1 MNCNELQ
8 GLINKS
14 DYFDSRVENIECNYF
29 GDEVVISFNNGKK
42 DIKIFLEE
50 CYKVQFDH
58 IKEYS
63 KIKPL
68 KLYTTA
74 QIPFFLQDIEVTE
87 EGGLYYIRINA
98 FPLYME
104 INCKKVKIM

>member
-1 MNCNELQ
+1 MKYNDVQ
-8 GLINKS
+8 KMIDKS
-14 DYFDSRVENIECNYF
+14 DYCDARVEKIECNYF

-42 DIKIFLEE
+42 DIKICLEE
-50 CYKVQFDH
+50 CYKVHFDH
-58 IKEYS
+58 IEEYS

-87 EGGLYYIRINA
+87 ENGLYYIRINA
-98 FPLYME
+98 FPLYMQVK
-104 INCKKVKIM
+104 CKQVKIM